1 MLNNEPYRF
10 CNIALSILVHS
21 GVNGD
26 SCEDTIATSCGS
38 YSERSTF
45 QQTGIPVSKTV
56 SDILEEHLS
65 EYEERRDVQP
75 ELPMSTKNSQV

>member
-1 MLNNEPYRF
+1 MKIQLQLLVDHTLRDRLF
-10 CNIALSILVHS
+10 NIKK
-21 GVNGD
+21 
-26 SCEDTIATSCGS
+26 
-38 YSERSTF
+38 
-45 QQTGIPVSKTV
+45 QTGIPVSKTV